1 LSEVTRGNGAMCGS
15 AFIDQNMSI
24 LIKSKLNNQD
34 IPSCMFEMMMETFI
48 ERIKVSSFIRGKK
61 FILINQ

>member
-1 LSEVTRGNGAMCGS
+1 MCGS